1 MPGTGTL
8 KKRGPL
14 KLPLPREWATMN
26 KHKDILPSPDPRLAQ
41 LEQRVDQLETCYKIT
56 SLINSELNLSH
67 LLDTIMNVAKKVM
80 NADACSLLLVD
91 EETDELVFQV
101 ALSEVGEKIKTMVRL
116 KMGEGIAGTVA
127 KTGES
132 LIIEDAYQ
140 HPQFNPAYDKKSGFQ
155 TGSIL
160 CSPLKAKGN
169 ILGVCQVI
177 HGKSQ
182 GRVFQQSDL
191 ELFLL
196 LCDSAALAIHNA
208 RMHLVLM
215 ENQRM
220 EKDMEFAQSV
230 QESFLPTSTPQ
241 HAHFTFAAQTHAA
254 QVVGGDYYD
263 FIPFENELLG
273 IVLGDVSGKGVPA
286 ALQMARLMSDFRYIS
301 QVDPAPEKVLT
312 QINNTLC
319 ERSYR
324 GMFTTAVFCLL
335 DMKNRKLSV
344 ANGGHLSLLLKR
356 ENSIQEIGSAS
367 GTPLGVLPNMQYSQE
382 EYSLQN
388 GDEILI
394 FTDGVTEPKNKQQ
407 EEFGL
412 NRLKNMF
419 VDHAGS
425 PEEFLQNLENSIKL
439 FIGDAPQFDDLTS
452 LTFKAL

>member
-1 MPGTGTL
+1 MNTN
-8 KKRGPL
+8 KD
-14 KLPLPREWATMN
+14 TM
-26 KHKDILPSPDPRLAQ
+26 PDPSLAQ
-41 LEQRVDQLETCYKIT
+41 LQQRVNQLETCYKIT
-56 SLINSELNLSH
+56 SLINSELNLAN

-91 EETDELVFQV
+91 DETNELVFQV

-116 KMGEGIAGTVA
+116 KIGEGIAGTVA
-127 KTGES
+127 KTGEP
-132 LIIEDAYQ
+132 IIIKDAYQ
-140 HPQFNPAYDKKSGFQ
+140 HPKFNPDYDKKTGFQ

-160 CSPLKAKGN
+160 CSPLKAKGK
-169 ILGVCQVI
+169 IIGVCQVI
-177 HGKSQ
+177 HEKAQ
-182 GRVFQQSDL
+182 GRVFQSSDQ

-241 HAHFTFAAQTHAA
+241 HEHFTFAAQTHAA

-301 QVDPAPEKVLT
+301 RVDAEPQKVLT
-312 QINNTLC
+312 QVNNALC

-335 DMKNRKLSV
+335 DLKNKKLIV

-356 ENSIQEIGSAS
+356 NNSIEEIGFAS
-367 GTPLGVLPNMQYSQE
+367 GTPLGILPNMQYAQE
-382 EYSLQN
+382 EHSLQG
-388 GDEILI
+388 GDEILV
-394 FTDGVTEPKNKQQ
+394 FTDGVTEPKNKLD

-412 NRLKNMF
+412 DRLKNLYM
-419 VDHAGS
+419 DHTGP
-425 PEEFLQNLENSIKL
+425 PEEFLQKLEKSIKQ
-439 FIGDAPQFDDLTS
+439 FIGDAPQFDDLTA
-452 LTFKAL
+452 LTLKVLQ

>member
-1 MPGTGTL
+1 MDTN
-8 KKRGPL
+8 KEPL
-14 KLPLPREWATMN
+14 LYT
-26 KHKDILPSPDPRLAQ
+26 DPRLVQ
-41 LEQRVDQLETCYKIT
+41 LEQRVNQLETCYKIT
-56 SLINSELNLSH
+56 SLINSELNLAN

-80 NADACSLLLVD
+80 SADACSLLLVD
-91 EETDELVFQV
+91 EDSNELVFQI
-101 ALSEVGEKIKTMVRL
+101 ALSDVGEKLKTMTRL

-127 KTGES
+127 ETGEPI
-132 LIIEDAYQ
+132 IIEDAYH
-140 HPQFNPAYDKKSGFQ
+140 HPKFNPAFDKKSGFQ

-160 CSPLKAKGN
+160 CSPLKAKGKV
-169 ILGVCQVI
+169 IGVCQVI
-177 HGKSQ
+177 HGKKK
-182 GRVFQQSDL
+182 GVVFQQSDQ

-196 LCDSAALAIHNA
+196 LCDSAALAIHTA

-230 QESFLPTSTPQ
+230 QESFLPTLTPQ
-241 HAHFTFAAQTHAA
+241 HENFTFAAQTHAA

-301 QVDPAPEKVLT
+301 QVDQEPAKVLA
-312 QINNTLC
+312 QVNNTLC

-335 DMKNRKLSV
+335 DMKTKTISV

-356 ENSIQEIGSAS
+356 NNSIQQIGSAS
-367 GTPLGVLPNMQYSQE
+367 GTPLGILPNMQYNQE
-382 EYSLQN
+382 EHVLQS
-388 GDEILI
+388 GDQILV

-407 EEFGL
+407 EEFGTD
-412 NRLKNMF
+412 RLKDLFSNNT
-419 VDHAGS
+419 AS
-425 PEEFLQNLENSIKL
+425 PEVFLQSLETSIKQ

-452 LTFKAL
+452 LTFTAL

>member
-1 MPGTGTL
+1 MN
-8 KKRGPL
+8 KKRD
-14 KLPLPREWATMN
+14 T
-26 KHKDILPSPDPRLAQ
+26 LPSTNPRLAQ
-41 LEQRVDQLETCYKIT
+41 LEQRVHQLETCYKIT
-56 SLINSELNLSH
+56 SLINSELNLAN

-91 EETDELVFQV
+91 EETDELVFQI
-101 ALSEVGEKIKTMVRL
+101 ALSNVGDKIKTMTRL

-127 KTGES
+127 KTGKP

-140 HPQFNPAYDKKSGFQ
+140 HPKFNQDYDKKTGFQ

-160 CSPLKAKGN
+160 CSPLKAKN
-169 ILGVCQVI
+169 KIIGVCQVI
-177 HGKSQ
+177 HGKKQ
-182 GRVFQQSDL
+182 KLVFQHSDL

-230 QESFLPTSTPQ
+230 QESFLPTYTPQ
-241 HAHFTFAAQTHAA
+241 HAHFTFAARTHAA

-263 FIPFENELLG
+263 FIPFDNNMLG

-301 QVDPAPEKVLT
+301 QANPEPAKVLT

-335 DMKNRKLSV
+335 DMENRKLCV
-344 ANGGHLSLLLKR
+344 ANGGHPSLLLKSK
-356 ENSIQEIGSAS
+356 NSILELGSAS
-367 GTPLGVLPNMQYSQE
+367 GTPLGVLPDMQYSQE
-382 EYSLQN
+382 EHSLEK
-388 GDEILI
+388 GDQILI

-407 EEFGL
+407 EEFGTG
-412 NRLKNMF
+412 RLKNMF
-419 VDHAGS
+419 AGHTGS
-425 PEEFLQNLENSIKL
+425 PNEFLQDLENSIKL
-439 FIGDAPQFDDLTS
+439 FIGDAPQFDDLTA
-452 LTFKAL
+452 LTLKAL

>member
-1 MPGTGTL
+1 
-8 KKRGPL
+8 
-14 KLPLPREWATMN
+14 MN
-26 KHKDILPSPDPRLAQ
+26 THKDALPHTDSRLAQ
-41 LEQRVDQLETCYKIT
+41 LEQRVNQLETCSKIT
-56 SLINSELNLSH
+56 SLINSELNLAN

-80 NADACSLLLVD
+80 SADACSLLLVD
-91 EETDELVFQV
+91 EETDELVFQI
-101 ALSEVGEKIKTMVRL
+101 ALSEVGEEIKTMIRL
-116 KMGEGIAGTVA
+116 KMGDGIAGTVA

-132 LIIEDAYQ
+132 LIIEDAYK
-140 HPQFNPAYDKKSGFQ
+140 HPKFNPGYDKKTGFI

-160 CSPLKAKGN
+160 CSPLKVKGKV
-169 ILGVCQVI
+169 IGVCQVI
-177 HGKSQ
+177 HGKNK
-182 GRVFQQSDL
+182 GLVFQKSDL

-215 ENQRM
+215 ENQRL

-241 HAHFTFAAQTHAA
+241 HANFTFAAQTHAA

-301 QVDPAPEKVLT
+301 QLNPEPGKVLT

-335 DMKNRKLSV
+335 NMKTRKMSV
-344 ANGGHLSLLLKR
+344 ANGGHLSLLLK
-356 ENSIQEIGSAS
+356 NNDTIQEIGSAS
-367 GTPLGVLPNMQYSQE
+367 GTPLGVLPDMQYSQE
-382 EYSLQN
+382 EYSLES
-388 GDEILI
+388 GDQILI

-407 EEFGL
+407 EEFGTD
-412 NRLKNMF
+412 RLKNLF
-419 VDHAGS
+419 ANNAAS
-425 PEEFLQNLENSIKL
+425 PEEFLLNLETSIKQ

>member
-1 MPGTGTL
+1 MSTN
-8 KKRGPL
+8 KSANQ
-14 KLPLPREWATMN
+14 KLAR
-26 KHKDILPSPDPRLAQ
+26 

-56 SLINSELNLSH
+56 SLINSELNLPH
-67 LLDTIMNVAKKVM
+67 LLDTIMSVAKTVM

-101 ALSEVGEKIKTMVRL
+101 ALSEVGEKIKTMTRL
-116 KMGEGIAGTVA
+116 KMGQGIAGSVA
-127 KTGES
+127 EVGEP

-140 HPQFNPAYDKKSGFQ
+140 HPQFNPSYDKKSGFI

-160 CSPLKAKGN
+160 CSPLKAKGKV
-169 ILGVCQVI
+169 IGVCQVI
-177 HGKSQ
+177 HGKKKGQ
-182 GRVFQQSDL
+182 VFRESDM

-196 LCDSAALAIHNA
+196 LCDSAALAIHTA

-230 QESFLPTSTPQ
+230 QESFLPTFSPE
-241 HAHFTFAAQTHAA
+241 HAHFTFAAQTHPA
-254 QVVGGDYYD
+254 QEVGGDYYD
-263 FIPFENELLG
+263 FIPFDNDMLG

-301 QVDPAPEKVLT
+301 QLDPEPGKVLT
-312 QINNTLC
+312 QVNNALC

-335 DMKNRKLSV
+335 DLKNKKLSI
-344 ANGGHLSLLLKR
+344 ANGGHLPLLLK
-356 ENSIQEIGSAS
+356 NKSPIKEIGSAS
-367 GTPLGVLPNMQYSQE
+367 GSPLGILPNMQYSQE
-382 EYSLQN
+382 EHVLQS

-407 EEFGL
+407 EEFGTE
-412 NRLKNMF
+412 RLINLF
-419 VDHAGS
+419 ASHTGS
-425 PEEFLQNLENSIKL
+425 PEEFLQNLETNIKQ
-439 FIGDAPQFDDLTS
+439 FIGKAPQFDDLTA
-452 LTFKAL
+452 LTIKTL

>member
-1 MPGTGTL
+1 MSTFED
-8 KKRGPL
+8 R
-14 KLPLPREWATMN
+14 
-26 KHKDILPSPDPRLAQ
+26 LPSTDPQIARLELRIQ
-41 LEQRVDQLETCYKIT
+41 QLETCYKIT
-56 SLINSELNLSH
+56 SLINSELNLAN

-91 EETDELVFQV
+91 EETDELVFQI
-101 ALSEVGEKIKTMVRL
+101 ALSEVGEKIKTLTRL
-116 KMGEGIAGTVA
+116 KIGEGIAGVVA

-140 HPQFNPAYDKKSGFQ
+140 HPKFKPDYDKKTGFK

-160 CSPLKAKGN
+160 CSPLMAKGN
-169 ILGVCQVI
+169 IIGVCQVI
-177 HGKSQ
+177 HEKTKA
-182 GRVFQQSDL
+182 RVFQQSDL

-241 HAHFTFAAQTHAA
+241 HAHFSFAAQTHAA

-263 FIPFENELLG
+263 FIPFENDMLG

-301 QVDPAPEKVLT
+301 QVDPEPQKVLT
-312 QINNTLC
+312 LVNNALC

-335 DMKNRKLSV
+335 DLKSKKLTV

-356 ENSIQEIGSAS
+356 KNSIEEIGFAS
-367 GTPLGVLPNMQYSQE
+367 GTPLGILPNMQYSQE
-382 EYSLQN
+382 EHILQSE
-388 GDEILI
+388 DQILA
-394 FTDGVTEPKNKQQ
+394 FTDGVTEPKNKQD

-412 NRLKNMF
+412 DRLKNLF
-419 VDHAGS
+419 ASNTDS
-425 PEEFLQNLENSIKL
+425 PEEFLQNLENSIKQ
-439 FIGDAPQFDDLTS
+439 FIGDAPQFDDLTALS
-452 LTFKAL
+452 LQALPL

>member
-1 MPGTGTL
+1 MPTMDTN
-8 KKRGPL
+8 KE
-14 KLPLPREWATMN
+14 PLPYT
-26 KHKDILPSPDPRLAQ
+26 DSRLAQ
-41 LEQRVDQLETCYKIT
+41 LEQRVNQLETCYKIT
-56 SLINSELNLSH
+56 SLINSELNLAN

-80 NADACSLLLVD
+80 SADACSLLLVD
-91 EETDELVFQV
+91 EDTDELVFQI
-101 ALSEVGEKIKTMVRL
+101 ALSEVGEIIKTMTRL
-116 KMGEGIAGTVA
+116 KMGEGIAGAVA
-127 KTGES
+127 KTGDPI
-132 LIIEDAYQ
+132 IIEDAYQ
-140 HPQFNPAYDKKSGFQ
+140 HPKFNPDFDKKSGFQ

-160 CSPLKAKGN
+160 CSPLKAKGK
-169 ILGVCQVI
+169 IIGVCQVI
-177 HGKSQ
+177 HGKKK
-182 GRVFQQSDL
+182 GVVFQQSDQ

-208 RMHLVLM
+208 RMHLALM

-241 HAHFTFAAQTHAA
+241 HANFTFAAQTHAA

-263 FIPFENELLG
+263 FIPFDNDVLG

-301 QVDPAPEKVLT
+301 QLDPEPGKVLA

-335 DMKNRKLSV
+335 DMKTKQLRV

-356 ENSIQEIGSAS
+356 NNSIQEFGSAS
-367 GTPLGVLPNMQYSQE
+367 GTPLGILPNMQYSQE
-382 EYSLQN
+382 DHSLES

-394 FTDGVTEPKNKQQ
+394 FTDGVTEPKNKEQK
-407 EEFGL
+407 EFGV
-412 NRLKNMF
+412 NRLKDLFANNT
-419 VDHAGS
+419 AA
-425 PEEFLQNLENSIKL
+425 PEEFLQNLETSIKL

>member
-1 MPGTGTL
+1 MSTDKNTL
-8 KKRGPL
+8 PY
-14 KLPLPREWATMN
+14 M
-26 KHKDILPSPDPRLAQ
+26 DSRLAQ
-41 LEQRVDQLETCYKIT
+41 LEQRVNQLETCYKIT
-56 SLINSELNLSH
+56 SLINSELNLAN

-80 NADACSLLLVD
+80 SADACSLLLVD
-91 EETDELVFQV
+91 EDTNELVFQI
-101 ALSEVGEKIKTMVRL
+101 ALSEVGEKIKTMTRL
-116 KMGEGIAGTVA
+116 KIGEGIAGTVA
-127 KTGES
+127 KTGDPI
-132 LIIEDAYQ
+132 IIEDAYQ
-140 HPQFNPAYDKKSGFQ
+140 HPKFNPGYDKQSGFQ

-160 CSPLKAKGN
+160 CSPLKAKGK
-169 ILGVCQVI
+169 IIGVCQVI
-177 HGKSQ
+177 HGKQ
-182 GRVFQQSDL
+182 NGQVFKQSDQ

-241 HAHFTFAAQTHAA
+241 HTNFTFAAQTHAA

-301 QVDPAPEKVLT
+301 QVDPEPAKVLA
-312 QINNTLC
+312 QVNKTLC

-324 GMFTTAVFCLL
+324 GMFTTAVFCML
-335 DMKNRKLSV
+335 DMKTKKLSI

-356 ENSIQEIGSAS
+356 NNSIQEIGSAS
-367 GTPLGVLPNMQYSQE
+367 GTPLGILPNIQYNQE
-382 EYSLQN
+382 EHALQS
-388 GDEILI
+388 GDQILI
-394 FTDGVTEPKNKQQ
+394 FTDGVTEPKNKKQ
-407 EEFGL
+407 EEFGTD
-412 NRLKNMF
+412 RLKNLF
-419 VDHAGS
+419 ANNTAE
-425 PEEFLQNLENSIKL
+425 PEEFLQSLETSIKQ
-439 FIGDAPQFDDLTS
+439 FIGPVPQFDDLTS

>member
-1 MPGTGTL
+1 MSTQKDTF
-8 KKRGPL
+8 
-14 KLPLPREWATMN
+14 PR
-26 KHKDILPSPDPRLAQ
+26 SGSRLAQ
-41 LEQRVDQLETCYKIT
+41 LEQRVEQLETCYKIT
-56 SLINSELNLSH
+56 SLINSELNLAN

-91 EETDELVFQV
+91 EDTDELVFQI
-101 ALSEVGEKIKTMVRL
+101 ALSEVGEKLKTMTRL

-127 KTGES
+127 ETGEPI
-132 LIIEDAYQ
+132 IIEDAYH
-140 HPQFNPAYDKKSGFQ
+140 HPKFNPAFDKKSGFK

-160 CSPLKAKGN
+160 CSPLKAKGK
-169 ILGVCQVI
+169 IIGVCQVI
-177 HGKSQ
+177 HGKND
-182 GRVFQQSDL
+182 GRVFQQSDQ

-230 QESFLPTSTPQ
+230 QESFLPTTAPQ
-241 HAHFTFAAQTHAA
+241 HANFTFAAQTRAA
-254 QVVGGDYYD
+254 QVVGGDYFD
-263 FIPFENELLG
+263 FIPFDNELLG

-301 QVDPAPEKVLT
+301 QADQEPEKVLS

-335 DMKNRKLSV
+335 DMKTRKLSV
-344 ANGGHLSLLLKR
+344 ANGGHLTLLLKR
-356 ENSIQEIGSAS
+356 NDSIQEIGFAS
-367 GTPLGVLPNMQYSQE
+367 GTPLGILPNMQYNQE
-382 EYSLQN
+382 EHVLQS
-388 GDEILI
+388 GDQILI
-394 FTDGVTEPKNKQQ
+394 FSDGVTEPKNKQQ
-407 EEFGL
+407 EEFGTD
-412 NRLKNMF
+412 RLKDMF
-419 VDHAGS
+419 ANSTES
-425 PEEFLQNLENSIKL
+425 PEEFLKNLETCITE

>member
-1 MPGTGTL
+1 MSTD
-8 KKRGPL
+8 
-14 KLPLPREWATMN
+14 
-26 KHKDILPSPDPRLAQ
+26 KDTLPSTDPRLVQ
-41 LEQRVDQLETCYKIT
+41 MEQRIDQLETCYKIT
-56 SLINSELNLSH
+56 ALINSELNLAN

-80 NADACSLLLVD
+80 TADACSLLLVD
-91 EETDELVFQV
+91 EDTGELVFQV
-101 ALSEVGEKIKTMVRL
+101 ALSAVGEHIKTMTRL

-127 KTGES
+127 QTGEP

-140 HPQFNPAYDKKSGFQ
+140 HPKFNPGFDKKSGFQ

-160 CSPLKAKGN
+160 CSPLKAKGK
-169 ILGVCQVI
+169 IIGVCQVI
-177 HGKSQ
+177 HGKSK
-182 GRVFQQSDL
+182 GRVFQQDDL

-196 LCDSAALAIHNA
+196 LCDSAALAIHTA

-241 HAHFTFAAQTHAA
+241 HPHFTFAAQTHPA

-263 FIPFENELLG
+263 FIPFENGLLG

-301 QVDPAPEKVLT
+301 QIDPEPGKVLT

-335 DMKNRKLSV
+335 DMKTKKMNI
-344 ANGGHLSLLLKR
+344 ANGGHLSLLLKSN
-356 ENSIQEIGSAS
+356 NSIQEIGAAS
-367 GTPLGVLPNMQYSQE
+367 GIPLGVLPNRQYSQE
-382 EYSLQN
+382 EYCLKS

-407 EEFGL
+407 DEFGVD
-412 NRLKNMF
+412 RLKNLF
-419 VDHAGS
+419 SDNTAT
-425 PEEFLQNLENSIKL
+425 PEVFLQNLGTSIKQ

-452 LTFKAL
+452 LTFKTL

>member
-1 MPGTGTL
+1 M
-8 KKRGPL
+8 
-14 KLPLPREWATMN
+14 
-26 KHKDILPSPDPRLAQ
+26 DQQLAQ
-41 LEQRVDQLETCYKIT
+41 LEQRVHQLETCYKIT
-56 SLINSELNLSH
+56 SLLNSELNLSN
-67 LLDTIMNVAKKVM
+67 LLDTIMNVTKKVM

-91 EETDELVFQV
+91 EETDELVFQI
-101 ALSEVGEKIKTMVRL
+101 ALSDVGEKIKSMTRL

-127 KTGES
+127 KTGDP
-132 LIIEDAYQ
+132 IIVEDAYQ
-140 HPQFNPAYDKKSGFQ
+140 HPKFNPDFDKKTGFQ

-177 HGKSQ
+177 HGKNQ
-182 GRVFQQSDL
+182 GRVFQHSDL

-196 LCDSAALAIHNA
+196 LCDSAAQAIHNA

-301 QVDPAPEKVLT
+301 QIDPTPKKVLT
-312 QINNTLC
+312 LINNTLC

-335 DMKNRKLSV
+335 DMKNRKLSI
-344 ANGGHLSLLLKR
+344 ANGGHLSLLLKSK
-356 ENSIQEIGSAS
+356 NSIQEIGSAS
-367 GTPLGVLPNMQYSQE
+367 GTPLGILPNMEYSQE
-382 EYSLQN
+382 EHFLQS
-388 GDEILI
+388 GDEILV

-412 NRLKNMF
+412 DRLKNLF
-419 VDHAGS
+419 ANHTGS
-425 PEEFLQNLENSIKL
+425 PEEFLQNLQNTIKQ
-439 FIGDAPQFDDLTS
+439 FTGDVPQFDDLTA
-452 LTFKAL
+452 LTLKTLH

>member
-1 MPGTGTL
+1 MDT
-8 KKRGPL
+8 
-14 KLPLPREWATMN
+14 
-26 KHKDILPSPDPRLAQ
+26 HKDILPSADPRVAQ

-56 SLINSELNLSH
+56 SLINSELNLAN
-67 LLDTIMNVAKKVM
+67 LLDTIMNVAKKIM
-80 NADACSLLLVD
+80 NADACSLLLID
-91 EETDELVFQV
+91 EETDELVFQI
-101 ALSEVGEKIKTMVRL
+101 ALSNVGEKIKTMTRL

-127 KTGES
+127 RTGDS
-132 LIIEDAYQ
+132 LIIEDAYK
-140 HPQFNPAYDKKSGFQ
+140 HPKFNPGYDKKSGFQ

-160 CSPLKAKGN
+160 CSPLKVKGKT
-169 ILGVCQVI
+169 IGVCQVI
-177 HGKSQ
+177 HGKDP
-182 GRVFQQSDL
+182 GRIFQNSDL

-196 LCDSAALAIHNA
+196 LCDSAALAIQNA

-263 FIPFENELLG
+263 FIPFENERLG

-301 QVDPAPEKVLT
+301 QVDPEPANVLV

-324 GMFTTAVFCLL
+324 GMFTTAVFCML
-335 DMKNRKLSV
+335 DMKNRKLCI
-344 ANGGHLSLLLKR
+344 ANGGHLSVLLKSK
-356 ENSIQEIGSAS
+356 NSIAEIGSAS
-367 GTPLGVLPNMQYSQE
+367 GTPLGILPNMQYSQE
-382 EYSLQN
+382 EYSLES

-394 FTDGVTEPKNKQQ
+394 FTDGVTEPKNKQL
-407 EEFGL
+407 EEFGTD
-412 NRLKNMF
+412 RLKSMF
-419 VDHAGS
+419 ANHTGS
-425 PEEFLQNLENSIKL
+425 PEEFLQDLEKAIKQ

-452 LTFKAL
+452 LTFKTL

>member
-1 MPGTGTL
+1 
-8 KKRGPL
+8 
-14 KLPLPREWATMN
+14 
-26 KHKDILPSPDPRLAQ
+26 
-41 LEQRVDQLETCYKIT
+41 
-56 SLINSELNLSH
+56 
-67 LLDTIMNVAKKVM
+67 MNVAKKVM
-80 NADACSLLLVD
+80 DADACCLLLVD
-91 EETDELVFQV
+91 EETEELVFQI
-101 ALSEVGEKIKTMVRL
+101 ALSDVGEKIKSMTRL

-127 KTGES
+127 KTGDP
-132 LIIEDAYQ
+132 IIVEDAYQ
-140 HPQFNPAYDKKSGFQ
+140 HPKFNPDFDKKTGFQ

-160 CSPLKAKGN
+160 SSPLKAKGN

-177 HGKSQ
+177 HGKNQ

-220 EKDMEFAQSV
+220 GKDMEFAQSV
-230 QESFLPTSTPQ
+230 QESFMPTSTPK
-241 HAHFTFAAQTHAA
+241 HVHFTFAAQTHAA

-301 QVDPAPEKVLT
+301 QLDPAPGNVLD

-319 ERSYR
+319 KRFYR

-335 DMKNRKLSV
+335 DMKNRKLSI
-344 ANGGHLSLLLKR
+344 ANGGHLSLLLKSK
-356 ENSIQEIGSAS
+356 NSIQEIDSAS
-367 GTPLGVLPNMQYSQE
+367 GPPLGILPNMKYSQE
-382 EYSLQN
+382 EHSLQN
-388 GDEILI
+388 GDEILV

-412 NRLKNMF
+412 DRLKNLF
-419 VDHAGS
+419 ANHTGS
-425 PEEFLQNLENSIKL
+425 PEEFLQNFQNSIKQ
-439 FIGDAPQFDDLTS
+439 FTGDAPQFDDLTALS
-452 LTFKAL
+452 LKTH

>member
-1 MPGTGTL
+1 MST
-8 KKRGPL
+8 
-14 KLPLPREWATMN
+14 
-26 KHKDILPSPDPRLAQ
+26 HKDTLSSPDPRLAQ
-41 LEQRVDQLETCYKIT
+41 LEQRVNQLETCYKIA
-56 SLINSELNLSH
+56 SLINSELNLAN

-91 EETDELVFQV
+91 EETNELVFQI
-101 ALSEVGEKIKTMVRL
+101 ALSEVGEKIKTMTRL
-116 KMGEGIAGTVA
+116 KIGEGIAGTVA
-127 KTGES
+127 KTGEPV
-132 LIIEDAYQ
+132 IIKDAYQ
-140 HPQFNPAYDKKSGFQ
+140 HPKFNQDFDKKTGFQ

-160 CSPLKAKGN
+160 CSPLKAKGK
-169 ILGVCQVI
+169 IIGVCQVI
-177 HGKSQ
+177 HEKTKSK
-182 GRVFQQSDL
+182 VFQSSDQ

-241 HAHFTFAAQTHAA
+241 HAQFIFAAQTHAA

-301 QVDPAPEKVLT
+301 QVDSEPQKVLT
-312 QINNTLC
+312 QVNNTLC

-335 DMKNRKLSV
+335 DLKSRKLIV

-356 ENSIQEIGSAS
+356 KNSTIEEIGSAS
-367 GTPLGVLPNMQYSQE
+367 GSPLGILPNMQYSQE
-382 EYSLQN
+382 EHFLES
-388 GDEILI
+388 GDQILV
-394 FTDGVTEPKNKQQ
+394 FTDGVTEPKNKKD

-412 NRLKNMF
+412 DRLKNMF
-419 VDHAGS
+419 EKHEGS
-425 PEEFLQNLENSIKL
+425 PEEFLENLENSIKQ

-452 LTFKAL
+452 LTFKIL

>member
-1 MPGTGTL
+1 MDTN
-8 KKRGPL
+8 KEPL
-14 KLPLPREWATMN
+14 LNT
-26 KHKDILPSPDPRLAQ
+26 DPRLVE
-41 LEQRVDQLETCYKIT
+41 LEQRVNQLETCYKIT
-56 SLINSELNLSH
+56 SLINSELNLAN

-91 EETDELVFQV
+91 EDTDELVFQI
-101 ALSEVGEKIKTMVRL
+101 ALSDVGEKLKTMTRL
-116 KMGEGIAGTVA
+116 KIGEGIAGTVA
-127 KTGES
+127 ATGDPV
-132 LIIEDAYQ
+132 IIEDAYH
-140 HPQFNPAYDKKSGFQ
+140 HPKFNPAFDKKSGFQ

-160 CSPLKAKGN
+160 CSPLKAKGK
-169 ILGVCQVI
+169 IIGVCQVI
-177 HGKSQ
+177 HGKKK
-182 GRVFQQSDL
+182 GMVFQPSDQ

-196 LCDSAALAIHNA
+196 LCDSAALAIHTA

-241 HAHFTFAAQTHAA
+241 HANFTFAAQTHAA

-263 FIPFENELLG
+263 FIPFDNELLG

-301 QVDPAPEKVLT
+301 QVDQEPAKVLA
-312 QINNTLC
+312 QVNNTLC

-335 DMKNRKLSV
+335 DMKTKKISV

-356 ENSIQEIGSAS
+356 NDSIQQIGSAS
-367 GTPLGVLPNMQYSQE
+367 GTPLGILPNMQYNQE
-382 EYSLQN
+382 EHVLQS
-388 GDEILI
+388 GDQILV

-407 EEFGL
+407 EEFGTD
-412 NRLKNMF
+412 RLKDLFSNNT
-419 VDHAGS
+419 AS
-425 PEEFLQNLENSIKL
+425 PEVFLQSLETSIKQ

>member
-1 MPGTGTL
+1 
-8 KKRGPL
+8 
-14 KLPLPREWATMN
+14 MN
-26 KHKDILPSPDPRLAQ
+26 KHKDTLPSPDPRLAQ
-41 LEQRVDQLETCYKIT
+41 LEQRVYQLETCYKVT
-56 SLINSELNLSH
+56 SLLNSELNLSN

-91 EETDELVFQV
+91 EETDELVFQI
-101 ALSEVGEKIKTMVRL
+101 ALSDVGEKIKSLAQL

-132 LIIEDAYQ
+132 IIIEDAYQ
-140 HPQFNPAYDKKSGFQ
+140 HPKFNPDFDKKTGFQ

-160 CSPLKAKGN
+160 CSPLKTKGN

-177 HGKSQ
+177 HGKNL

-191 ELFLL
+191 EIFLL

-263 FIPFENELLG
+263 FIPFENDMLG

-301 QVDPAPEKVLT
+301 QLDPAPEKVLA

-335 DMKNRKLSV
+335 DMKNRKLNI
-344 ANGGHLSLLLKR
+344 ANGGHLSLLLKSK
-356 ENSIQEIGSAS
+356 NSIQEIGSAS
-367 GTPLGVLPNMQYSQE
+367 GTPLGILPNMKYNQAE
-382 EYSLQN
+382 HCLQS

-412 NRLKNMF
+412 DRLKNLF
-419 VDHAGS
+419 ANHTGS
-425 PEEFLQNLENSIKL
+425 PEEFLQNLKNTIKQ
-439 FIGDAPQFDDLTS
+439 FTEHAPQFDDLTA
-452 LTFKAL
+452 LTFKTL

>member
-1 MPGTGTL
+1 MN
-8 KKRGPL
+8 KKRD
-14 KLPLPREWATMN
+14 T
-26 KHKDILPSPDPRLAQ
+26 LPSTNPRLAQ
-41 LEQRVDQLETCYKIT
+41 LEQRVHQLETCYKIT
-56 SLINSELNLSH
+56 SLINSELNLAN

-91 EETDELVFQV
+91 EETDELVFQI
-101 ALSEVGEKIKTMVRL
+101 ALSNVGDKIKTMTRL

-127 KTGES
+127 KTGEP

-140 HPQFNPAYDKKSGFQ
+140 HPKFNQDYDKKTGFQ

-160 CSPLKAKGN
+160 CSPLKAKSK
-169 ILGVCQVI
+169 IIGVCQVI
-177 HGKSQ
+177 HGKKQ
-182 GRVFQQSDL
+182 KLVFQHSDL

-241 HAHFTFAAQTHAA
+241 HAHFTFAARTHAA

-263 FIPFENELLG
+263 FIPFDNKMLG

-301 QVDPAPEKVLT
+301 QVDPEPAKVLT
-312 QINNTLC
+312 QINNTLY

-335 DMKNRKLSV
+335 DMENRKLCV
-344 ANGGHLSLLLKR
+344 ANGGHPSLLLKSK
-356 ENSIQEIGSAS
+356 NSILELGSAS
-367 GTPLGVLPNMQYSQE
+367 GTPFGVLPDMQYTQE
-382 EYSLQN
+382 EHSLEK
-388 GDEILI
+388 GDQILI

-407 EEFGL
+407 EEFGTG
-412 NRLKNMF
+412 RLKNMF
-419 VDHAGS
+419 AGHTGS
-425 PEEFLQNLENSIKL
+425 PNEFLQDLENAIKL
-439 FIGDAPQFDDLTS
+439 FIGDAPQFDDLTA
-452 LTFKAL
+452 LTLKAL

>member
-1 MPGTGTL
+1 MSTD
-8 KKRGPL
+8 
-14 KLPLPREWATMN
+14 
-26 KHKDILPSPDPRLAQ
+26 KDTSPYMDSRLAQ
-41 LEQRVDQLETCYKIT
+41 LEQRVNQLETCYKIT
-56 SLINSELNLSH
+56 SLINSELNLAN

-80 NADACSLLLVD
+80 GADACSLLLVD
-91 EETDELVFQV
+91 EDTNELVFQI
-101 ALSEVGEKIKTMVRL
+101 ALSEVGEKIKTMTRL
-116 KMGEGIAGTVA
+116 KIGEGIAGTVA
-127 KTGES
+127 KTGDPI
-132 LIIEDAYQ
+132 IIEDAYQ
-140 HPQFNPAYDKKSGFQ
+140 HPKFNPGYDKQSGFQ

-160 CSPLKAKGN
+160 CSPLKAKGK
-169 ILGVCQVI
+169 IIGVCQVI
-177 HGKSQ
+177 HGKQ
-182 GRVFQQSDL
+182 NGQVFKQSDQ

-241 HAHFTFAAQTHAA
+241 HTNFTFAAQTHAA

-301 QVDPAPEKVLT
+301 QVDPEPAKVLT

-324 GMFTTAVFCLL
+324 GMFTTAVFCML
-335 DMKNRKLSV
+335 DMKTKKLSI

-356 ENSIQEIGSAS
+356 NNSIQEIGSAS
-367 GTPLGVLPNMQYSQE
+367 GTPLGILPNMQYNQE
-382 EYSLQN
+382 EHALQS
-388 GDEILI
+388 GDQILI
-394 FTDGVTEPKNKQQ
+394 FTDGVTEPKNKMQ
-407 EEFGL
+407 EEFGTD
-412 NRLKNMF
+412 RLKNLF
-419 VDHAGS
+419 ANNTAE
-425 PEEFLQNLENSIKL
+425 PEVFLQSLETSIKQ

-452 LTFKAL
+452 LTFKAF

>member
-1 MPGTGTL
+1 MST
-8 KKRGPL
+8 
-14 KLPLPREWATMN
+14 
-26 KHKDILPSPDPRLAQ
+26 HKDALPYTGSRVAQ

-56 SLINSELNLSH
+56 SLINSELNLAN

-91 EETDELVFQV
+91 EDTDELVFQI
-101 ALSEVGEKIKTMVRL
+101 ALSEVGEKLKTMTRL

-127 KTGES
+127 ETGEPI
-132 LIIEDAYQ
+132 IIEDAYQ
-140 HPQFNPAYDKKSGFQ
+140 HPKFNPAFDKKSGFE

-160 CSPLKAKGN
+160 CSPLKAKGK
-169 ILGVCQVI
+169 IIGVCQVI
-177 HGKSQ
+177 HGKSN
-182 GRVFQQSDL
+182 GRVFKHGDQ

-230 QESFLPTSTPQ
+230 QESFLPTTTPQ
-241 HAHFTFAAQTHAA
+241 HSNFTFAAQTHAA

-263 FIPFENELLG
+263 FIPFDNELLG

-301 QVDPAPEKVLT
+301 QVDQEPAKVLA
-312 QINNTLC
+312 QVNNTLC

-324 GMFTTAVFCLL
+324 GMFTTAVFCIL
-335 DMKNRKLSV
+335 DMKTRKLSV
-344 ANGGHLSLLLKR
+344 ANGGHLTLLLKR
-356 ENSIQEIGSAS
+356 NDSIQEIGFAS
-367 GTPLGVLPNMQYSQE
+367 GTPLGILPNMKYNQE
-382 EYSLQN
+382 EHVLQS
-388 GDEILI
+388 GDQILI
-394 FTDGVTEPKNKQQ
+394 FSDGVTEPKNKQQ
-407 EEFGL
+407 EEFGTD
-412 NRLKNMF
+412 RLKDMF
-419 VDHAGS
+419 VNNAAS
-425 PEEFLQNLENSIKL
+425 PEEFLQYLETCITQ